1 MVGRRRQRKRRK
13 SSELA
18 SWKEVKKSI
27 EEKSDRMNIL
37 IGNGA
42 SQAVWEGF
50 GYKSIYEE
58 AERIGYLVKD
68 DIKLFK
74 SLKTENFER
83 VLSVLRR
90 KIATE
95 QSSGYEA
102 DMLKEQYVRVKDAM
116 CNSIIRTHISWAK
129 VSDSLTT
136 TRKFLRD
143 YNFIFSTNYD
153 LLVYWSIV
161 EEDASFVDYFWNK
174 KKDESFFDPANTQ
187 VWGDKTKILYLHG
200 ALHLETTPDRKVR
213 KKTADRHRRTD
224 LLRQTLKS
232 TNWGDF
238 PLVITEGDSEQKML
252 SIRKSD
258 YLKFA
263 LEEFSHNADPLI
275 IFGHSLSPQDNHL
288 IKALEHTPRTIAVS
302 VQPEFH
308 QGILRRRREFN
319 TKLHDASE
327 NSILYFNSETHPL
340 GRRSL
345 RVDKYRGS
353 GKDNIRSRIRER
365 SQTQVP

>member
-18 SWKEVKKSI
+18 SWEEVKKSI

-58 AERIGYLVKD
+58 AERTGYLLKD

-74 SLKTENFER
+74 SLKTKNFER
-83 VLSVLRR
+83 VLSDLRR
-90 KIATE
+90 NIDTA

-102 DMLKEQYVRVKDAM
+102 DMLKEQYAKVKDAM
-116 CNSIIRTHISWAK
+116 CNSIIGTHISWAK
-129 VSDSLTT
+129 VSDLLATT
-136 TRKFLRD
+136 SKSLRD

-161 EEDASFVDYFWNK
+161 DKQTSFVDYFWNK
-174 KKDESFFDPANTQ
+174 KKDGSFFDPGNTQ
-187 VWGDKTKILYLHG
+187 VWDDKTKILYLHG

-213 KKTADRHRRTD
+213 KKRNRGTD

-263 LEEFSHNADPLI
+263 LEELSHNADPLI

-288 IKALEHTPRTIAVS
+288 IKALERTPRTIAVS
-302 VQPEFH
+302 VQPGFD
-308 QGILRRRREFN
+308 QGRFRREFN

-345 RVDKYRGS
+345 RVEKYQGS
-353 GKDNIRSRIRER
+353 GKDDIRSRIRKR